1 MTPFAVTP
9 VPSHLLLSFANYSYL
24 KFLITRQEL
33 QDSVSWRCPTAKYES
48 HCWLLVVSQGGELG
62 RTAGLPYKF
71 EFYLRSRTESVRE
84 AVVGAAPAA
93 SPTLQHVALTLPPP
107 VSATRPKP

>member
-1 MTPFAVTP
+1 MAM
-9 VPSHLLLSFANYSYL
+9 LNL
-24 KFLITRQEL
+24 
-33 QDSVSWRCPTAKYES
+33 KYES
-48 HCWLLVVSQGGELG
+48 HPGCLTSHYCGYEVHDHGVLDQSLLLVVSQGGELG

-71 EFYLRSRTESVRE
+71 EFYLRSRTETGPN

-107 VSATRPKP
+107 VSALRPKP